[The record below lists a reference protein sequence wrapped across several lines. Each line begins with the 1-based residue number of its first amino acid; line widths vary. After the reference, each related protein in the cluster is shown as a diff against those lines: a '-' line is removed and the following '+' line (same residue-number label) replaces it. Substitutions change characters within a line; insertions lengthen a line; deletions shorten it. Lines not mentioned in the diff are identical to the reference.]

1 MDGISKTRLYTIFSA
16 MKQRCYNPNNS
27 NYCMYGAKGITIC
40 SEWLGED
47 GLSRFIEW
55 ALSNGYEE
63 HLTIDRIDPH
73 GPYSPENCRWITR
86 SENSRRAERE
96 TPHKI
101 IPGTGLRYYKLFD
114 LLQRRGMKKTDLL
127 TVVGI
132 SSPTLAK
139 LSKGQPMNTE
149 IINRICTTLRCQPG
163 DIMEC
168 IYEDERTERP

>member
-1 MDGISKTRLYTIFSA
+1 MNGISKTRLYTIFSA

-27 NYCMYGAKGITIC
+27 NYCFYGAKGITIC
-40 SEWLGED
+40 NEWLGED
-47 GLSRFIEW
+47 GLSRFIDW

-73 GPYSPENCRWITR
+73 GPYSPDNCRWITR
-86 SENSRRAERE
+86 SENARRIERNRE
-96 TPHKI
+96 VEK
-101 IPGTGLRYYKLFD
+101 IPGSGLRYYRLFD

-139 LSKGQPMNTE
+139 LSKGQPINTE
-149 IINRICTTLRCQPG
+149 IIARICESLRCQPEN
-163 DIMEC
+163 IME
-168 IYEDERTERP
+168 YVFAEEGTERP